1 MKPSNEILADIVVK
15 SGAIVRNSD
24 NRNML
29 LQDWARN
36 TTLDEENELLKVVVS
51 FYGGT
56 PSSNIRNELLEQILL
71 LVGGIP
77 TADNRNDL
85 LSAISVKL

>member
-1 MKPSNEILADIVVK
+1 MKTSNEMLADIVVK

-36 TTLDEENELLKVVVS
+36 TTLDDENELLKAVVS

-56 PSSNIRNELLEQILL
+56 PSSNIRNELLEHILL
-71 LVGGIP
+71 LIGGVVA
-77 TADNRNDL
+77 ADNRTDL
-85 LSAISVKL
+85 LSAISAKL